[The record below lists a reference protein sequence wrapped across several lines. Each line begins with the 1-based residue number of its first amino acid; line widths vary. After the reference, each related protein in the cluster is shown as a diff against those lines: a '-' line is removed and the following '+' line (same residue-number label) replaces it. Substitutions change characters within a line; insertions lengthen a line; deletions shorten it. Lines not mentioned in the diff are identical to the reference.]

1 MNKDT
6 AVISQQIKIGILG
19 GTFNPIHSGHLYLA
33 GKAME
38 KAGLTKVLFV
48 PSNISYMKDQ
58 TDLVSVSDRIAMVEL
73 AIAEYPDF
81 AFSKVDIE
89 RGGNSYSCE
98 TIADIREQYP
108 DAELYFIAGADTL
121 FQMEEWRNPQD
132 IFAQA
137 VILVAYRSGDT
148 PEHLEEKIRELESV
162 YHARI
167 LLIAVDRVD
176 ISSSEIREA
185 VRTGQDFGGMV
196 PEPVGDYMIRHKLYL

>member
-1 MNKDT
+1 MR
-6 AVISQQIKIGILG
+6 QQMKIGILG

-38 KAGLTKVLFV
+38 KVGLTKVLFV

-58 TDLVSVSDRIAMVEL
+58 TDLVPVSDRLAMVEL

-81 AFSKVDIE
+81 VLSKVDIE
-89 RGGNSYSCE
+89 RGGNSYSCD
-98 TIADIREQYP
+98 TVADIREQYP
-108 DAELYFIAGADTL
+108 DAELYFIVGADTL

-137 VILVAYRSGDT
+137 VILVAYRSGET
-148 PEHLEEKIRELESV
+148 PEHLKEKIRELESV

-167 LLIAVDRVD
+167 LLIAVGKVD

-185 VRTGQDFGGMV
+185 VRTGQDFAGMV
-196 PEPVGDYMIRHKLYL
+196 PETVGDYVIRHKLYL

>member
-1 MNKDT
+1 MSKDT
-6 AVISQQIKIGILG
+6 AIMSQQIKIGILG
-19 GTFNPIHSGHLYLA
+19 GTFNPVHSGHLYLA

-58 TDLVSVSDRIAMVEL
+58 TDLVSAADRIAMVEL
-73 AIAEYPDF
+73 AITEYPDF
-81 AFSKVDIE
+81 ILSEVDIE
-89 RGGNSYSCE
+89 RGGNSYSHE

-108 DAELYFIAGADTL
+108 DAELYFIVGADTL
-121 FQMEEWRNPQD
+121 FQMETWRNPQD
-132 IFAQA
+132 IFDQA
-137 VILVAYRSGDT
+137 VILVAYRSGESA
-148 PEHLEEKIRELESV
+148 EHLQEKIHELEKD

-185 VRTGQDFGGMV
+185 VRTGQSFDEMV
-196 PEPVGDYMIRHKLYL
+196 PEAVREYVIRHKLYL

>member
-1 MNKDT
+1 M
-6 AVISQQIKIGILG
+6 SQQIKIGILG
-19 GTFNPIHSGHLYLA
+19 GTFNPVHSGHLYLA

-58 TDLVSVSDRIAMVEL
+58 TDLVSAADRIAMVEL
-73 AIAEYPDF
+73 AITEYPDF
-81 AFSKVDIE
+81 ILSEVDIE
-89 RGGNSYSCE
+89 RGGNSYSHE

-108 DAELYFIAGADTL
+108 DAELYFIVGADTL
-121 FQMEEWRNPQD
+121 FQMETWRNPQD
-132 IFAQA
+132 IFDQA
-137 VILVAYRSGDT
+137 VILVAYRSGESA
-148 PEHLEEKIRELESV
+148 EHLQEKIHELEKD

-185 VRTGQDFGGMV
+185 VRTGQSFDEMV
-196 PEPVGDYMIRHKLYL
+196 PEAVREYVIRHKLYL

>member
-1 MNKDT
+1 MSKDT
-6 AVISQQIKIGILG
+6 AIMSQQIKIGILG
-19 GTFNPIHSGHLYLA
+19 GTFNPVHSGHLYLA

-58 TDLVSVSDRIAMVEL
+58 TDLVSAADRIAMVEL
-73 AIAEYPDF
+73 AITEYPDF
-81 AFSKVDIE
+81 ILSEVDIE
-89 RGGNSYSCE
+89 RGGNSYSHE

-108 DAELYFIAGADTL
+108 DAELYFIVGADTL
-121 FQMEEWRNPQD
+121 CQMETWRNPQD
-132 IFAQA
+132 IFDQA
-137 VILVAYRSGDT
+137 VILVAYRSGESA
-148 PEHLEEKIRELESV
+148 EHLQEKIHELEKD

-185 VRTGQDFGGMV
+185 VRTGQSFDEMV
-196 PEPVGDYMIRHKLYL
+196 PEAVREYVIRHKLYL